1 MRKLV
6 SRKKIIEIVRRAK
19 KEGKK
24 IVFTNGCFDILH
36 AGHVRY
42 LQKAKNLGDILIVGL
57 NSDSSVRK
65 IKGKNRPINNQND
78 RAAVLSGLECVD
90 YVTIFNEERPENLI
104 KLILPHFLV
113 KGSDWKGKEV
123 AGADTVIKNGGRVV
137 FIPLLK
143 GRSTTEI
150 IKKIKQP

>member
-6 SRKKIIEIVRRAK
+6 SRKKIIEIVKRAK

-42 LQKAKNLGDILIVGL
+42 LQKAKKLGDILIVGL
-57 NSDSSVRK
+57 NSDSSIRK
-65 IKGKNRPINNQND
+65 IKGKNRPINTQYD
-78 RAAVLSGLECVD
+78 RAEVLSGLECVD
-90 YVTIFNEERPENLI
+90 YITIFNEETPENLI
-104 KLILPHFLV
+104 KLILPHTLA

-123 AGADTVIKNGGRVV
+123 AGADTVIKNGGRVA

-150 IKKIKQP
+150 IKKIKQS